1 MAQKTQL
8 DSDDVAR
15 LLMVSP
21 VKVCEWVQQGKLHA
35 VVIDGGEHR
44 FERHFDLDDVQQFA
58 QEQGFTLSPPD
69 RSRLRILVVD
79 EDIRAARFLEN
90 LFSTLS
96 ETVEAQAVH
105 NAFDAGSCIH
115 TFRPDVV
122 LLDLS
127 AQDGIEV
134 CRRIKSDP
142 ASRAARVIAMTA
154 QPCVEIT
161 QRAMMAGAET
171 CLAKPLDHQKLF
183 DTIGLT
189 LGSQGLARE
198 AHPHTP

>member
-1 MAQKTQL
+1 MAQKTHL
-8 DSDDVAR
+8 NSDEVAR
-15 LLMVSP
+15 LLMASP
-21 VKVCEWVQQGKLHA
+21 VTVCEWVQQGKLHA

-58 QEQGFTLSPPD
+58 QEQGFSLSPPD
-69 RSRLRILVVD
+69 RGRLRILVVD
-79 EDIRAARFLEN
+79 DDIRAARFLVN
-90 LFSTLS
+90 LFGTLS

-105 NAFDAGSCIH
+105 NAFDAGSQIH

-127 AQDGIEV
+127 PHDGIDI

-142 ASRAARVIAMTA
+142 ASRAARVIAMSD
-154 QPCVEIT
+154 QPSVETT

-171 CLAKPLDHQKLF
+171 CLAKPLNHQRLF
-183 DTIGLT
+183 DVLGLT
-189 LGSQGLARE
+189 ME
-198 AHPHTP
+198 PHTPVCESHPQTP